1 MKRLSEVELK
11 KRMTENHILERDIEE
26 TFIHA
31 SGPGGQNVNKVA
43 TCVCLFHKPSG
54 IQVKCQSE
62 RSQVLNRFLARCM
75 LVERIEEGK
84 RRAQEQIRQ
93 AKEKEKRKNRK
104 RPKALKEA
112 ILQHKKRTSE
122 KKGLRQK
129 IDFRKAHL
137 Y

>member
-1 MKRLSEVELK
+1 
-11 KRMTENHILERDIEE
+11 MTENHILERDIEE